1 MGLPDTSPVPKKDSM
16 GMDYVPVY
24 AGEEAGGT
32 TVNVSPGRLQLT
44 GVRSAPAARRVLS
57 LPVRAP
63 GRIQLDARRVAVVSL
78 RPASFFEQVGIGT
91 PAARVRKGQS
101 RMHLPP

>member
-1 MGLPDTSPVPKKDSM
+1 M

-44 GVRSAPAARRVLS
+44 GVRSEPAARRVLS
-57 LPVRAP
+57 LPVRARDRGQFGDHP
-63 GRIQLDARRVAVVSL
+63 RAGRRFELRLRDRRQRAYPIPTRGRASL
-78 RPASFFEQVGIGT
+78 SVRSEASRVGKGS
-91 PAARVRKGQS
+91 VRTGRS
-101 RMHLPP
+101 RG